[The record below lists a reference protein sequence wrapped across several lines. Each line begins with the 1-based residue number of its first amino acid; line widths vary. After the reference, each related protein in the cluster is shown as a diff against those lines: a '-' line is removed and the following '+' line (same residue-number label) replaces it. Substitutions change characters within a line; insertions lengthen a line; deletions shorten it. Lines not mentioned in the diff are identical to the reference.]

1 MLNSVEVLVDLA
13 VSFEKD
19 PRKILMAMD
28 HAQERNKSF
37 YVKTKVST
45 FANFEV
51 GRSIK
56 KKKKKEKSTNLRFS
70 NLL

>member
-1 MLNSVEVLVDLA
+1 MLNSAEVLVDLA

-19 PRKILMAMD
+19 PRKILMAMN

-37 YVKTKVST
+37 YVKTKVSI

-51 GRSIK
+51 GRLINRK
-56 KKKKKEKSTNLRFS
+56 KKKKMEKLAV
-70 NLL
+70 